1 MHLPDPDQAGL
12 FHIVGIGGIGMS
24 AIAEVMHTRGYQVQ
38 GSDLKDSANLE
49 RLRARG
55 ITCLIGHDPANLNGA
70 GHLVISSAVKAGN
83 PEFEA
88 AKERGLPIIRRAEML
103 AELMRPCATVSITG
117 THGKTTTT
125 SLIAD
130 LLKAADLDPTVI
142 AGGIINAW
150 GTNARIGKGE
160 WMVVEADESDGTF
173 LKLPTQIGVVTNI
186 DPEHMDY
193 WPSLDALHQAFHQFI
208 DAIPFYGL
216 AVACIDHPVVRELL
230 AKLGGAANGR
240 RTLTYGVARDADI
253 RLANL
258 RPDHNRITF
267 DADLGPAVKGGAR
280 KLEDLTLPVLG
291 HYNALNALGALAA
304 ATEAGVSDEVIRAT
318 FAAFSGVKRRFSRAG
333 EWQGVVVYDDY
344 AHHPVEIAAVLRA
357 ARMAGKGRIVA
368 VVQPHRYT
376 RLQSLFNEFSAC
388 LDDADIVVVT
398 PIYSAGEAPIP
409 GIDRDE
415 LASGLRRHGHPH
427 VLTVDDEQGLVETI
441 ASVAKP
447 GDLVV
452 GSRRR
457 HHHRLDERPAE
468 KSRTEGTGLNGA
480 ALESRLVA
488 SLPELRGRLKAEAPL
503 KDLTWFRAGGP
514 AEVLYSPADEADLAY
529 FLRRH
534 AVRHSRHHHRAR
546 LEPARARRRHRGRGD
561 PARPR
566 LRRDQDRGRLEAP
579 RRHRR
584 SRREGGPRRGRCRHR
599 RSLLLSRHSGLRR
612 RRAAHEWRS
621 AWPRDERGAGR
632 GPCRRPPGQHPCAA
646 RR

>member
-1 MHLPDPDQAGL
+1 MHLPHPDQAGL

-24 AIAEVMHTRGYQVQ
+24 AIAEVMHTRGYRVQ
-38 GSDLKDSANLE
+38 GSDLKDGANLE

-55 ITCLIGHDPANLNGA
+55 IPCQIGHDPANVEGA
-70 GHLVISSAVKAGN
+70 AYLVISSAVKAGN

-88 AKERGLPIIRRAEML
+88 ARERGMPIIRRAEML
-103 AELMRPCATVSITG
+103 AELMRPCATVSVTG

-130 LLKAADLDPTVI
+130 LFKCADLDPTVI
-142 AGGIINAW
+142 AGGIINGW
-150 GTNARIGKGE
+150 GTNARIGRGE

-193 WPSLDALHQAFHQFI
+193 WPSVEALHQAFHQFI

-253 RLANL
+253 RLVNL

-280 KLEDLTLPVLG
+280 KLEDLTLPILG

-304 ATEAGVSDEVIRAT
+304 ATEAGVSDEVIRTT
-318 FAAFSGVKRRFSRAG
+318 FAAFSGVKRRFTRVG

-357 ARMAGKGRIVA
+357 ARMAGKGRVLA
-368 VVQPHRYT
+368 VMQPHRYT

-398 PIYSAGEAPIP
+398 PVYSAGEAPIP

-427 VLTVDDEQGLVETI
+427 VLTVDDDQALVETI
-441 ASVAKP
+441 ASVAKR
-447 GDLVV
+447 GDVVV
-452 GSRRR
+452 G
-457 HHHRLDERPAE
+457 LGA
-468 KSRTEGTGLNGA
+468 GTITDWIN
-480 ALESRLVA
+480 AL
-488 SLPELRGRLKAEAPL
+488 PKN
-503 KDLTWFRAGGP
+503 
-514 AEVLYSPADEADLAY
+514 LAQ
-529 FLRRH
+529 
-534 AVRHSRHHHRAR
+534 
-546 LEPARARRRHRGRGD
+546 HRGR
-561 PARPR
+561 A
-566 LRRDQDRGRLEAP
+566 
-579 RRHRR
+579 
-584 SRREGGPRRGRCRHR
+584 
-599 RSLLLSRHSGLRR
+599 
-612 RRAAHEWRS
+612 
-621 AWPRDERGAGR
+621 
-632 GPCRRPPGQHPCAA
+632 
-646 RR
+646 

>member
-24 AIAEVMHTRGYQVQ
+24 AIAEVMHTRGYRVQ

-49 RLRARG
+49 RLRAHG
-55 ITCLIGHDPANLNGA
+55 ISCLIGHDPENLAGA
-70 GHLVISSAVKAGN
+70 SHLVISSAVKAGN

-88 AKERGLPIIRRAEML
+88 AKERGIPIIRRAEML

-125 SLIAD
+125 ALIAD
-130 LLKAADLDPTVI
+130 LFKYAELDPTVI

-150 GTNARIGKGE
+150 GTNARIGRGE

-193 WPSLDALHQAFHQFI
+193 WPSLEALHQAFYQFV

-230 AKLGGAANGR
+230 GKLGGAANGR
-240 RTLTYGVARDADI
+240 RMLTYGVARDADI
-253 RLANL
+253 RLSNL
-258 RPDHNRITF
+258 RPDHNSITF

-280 KLEDLTLPVLG
+280 KLEDLMLPVLG

-304 ATEAGVSDEVIRAT
+304 ATEAGISDEVIRAS
-318 FAAFSGVKRRFSRAG
+318 FAVFSGVKRRFSRAG
-333 EWQGVVVYDDY
+333 EWQGVAVYDDY

-357 ARMAGKGRIVA
+357 ARMAGKGRIIA
-368 VVQPHRYT
+368 VIQPHRYT
-376 RLQSLFNEFSAC
+376 RLQALFNEFSAC

-398 PIYSAGEAPIP
+398 SIYSAGEAPIP

-427 VLTVDDEQGLVETI
+427 VLTIDDEQGLVETI
-441 ASVAKP
+441 ASIAKS

-452 GSRRR
+452 G
-457 HHHRLDERPAE
+457 LGA
-468 KSRTEGTGLNGA
+468 GTITDWIN
-480 ALESRLVA
+480 ALPKNLA
-488 SLPELRGRLKAEAPL
+488 QLRGRA
-503 KDLTWFRAGGP
+503 
-514 AEVLYSPADEADLAY
+514 
-529 FLRRH
+529 
-534 AVRHSRHHHRAR
+534 
-546 LEPARARRRHRGRGD
+546 
-561 PARPR
+561 
-566 LRRDQDRGRLEAP
+566 
-579 RRHRR
+579 
-584 SRREGGPRRGRCRHR
+584 
-599 RSLLLSRHSGLRR
+599 
-612 RRAAHEWRS
+612 
-621 AWPRDERGAGR
+621 
-632 GPCRRPPGQHPCAA
+632 
-646 RR
+646 

>member
-1 MHLPDPDQAGL
+1 MHLPEPDQAGL

-24 AIAEVMHTRGYQVQ
+24 AIAEVMHTRGYRVQ
-38 GSDLKDSANLE
+38 GSDLKDGANLE
-49 RLRARG
+49 RLRAHG
-55 ITCLIGHDPANLNGA
+55 ISCLIGHDPDNVTGA
-70 GHLVISSAVKAGN
+70 AYLVISSAVKAGN

-125 SLIAD
+125 ALIAD
-130 LLKAADLDPTVI
+130 LLKSADLDPTVI

-150 GTNARIGKGE
+150 GTNARIGRGE

-253 RLANL
+253 RLGNL
-258 RPDHNRITF
+258 RPDHNRISF

-304 ATEAGVSDEVIRAT
+304 ATEAGVSDDLIRKT
-318 FAAFSGVKRRFSRAG
+318 FAAFSGVKRRFTRAG

-357 ARMAGKGRIVA
+357 ARMAGKGRIIA

-376 RLQSLFNEFSAC
+376 RLQSLFNDFSAC

-398 PIYSAGEAPIP
+398 PVYSAGEAPIP

-427 VLTVDDEQGLVETI
+427 VLTIDDEETLVETL
-441 ASVAKP
+441 ASVAKS

-452 GSRRR
+452 G
-457 HHHRLDERPAE
+457 LGA
-468 KSRTEGTGLNGA
+468 GTITDWIN
-480 ALESRLVA
+480 AL
-488 SLPELRGRLKAEAPL
+488 PKN
-503 KDLTWFRAGGP
+503 
-514 AEVLYSPADEADLAY
+514 
-529 FLRRH
+529 
-534 AVRHSRHHHRAR
+534 
-546 LEPARARRRHRGRGD
+546 LEQHRGR
-561 PARPR
+561 A
-566 LRRDQDRGRLEAP
+566 
-579 RRHRR
+579 
-584 SRREGGPRRGRCRHR
+584 
-599 RSLLLSRHSGLRR
+599 
-612 RRAAHEWRS
+612 
-621 AWPRDERGAGR
+621 
-632 GPCRRPPGQHPCAA
+632 
-646 RR
+646 

>member
-24 AIAEVMHTRGYQVQ
+24 AIAEVMHTRGYRVQ
-38 GSDLKDSANLE
+38 GSDLKDGANLE

-55 ITCLIGHDPANLNGA
+55 IICLIGHDPCSVEGA

-130 LLKAADLDPTVI
+130 LFKGAGLDPTVI

-193 WPSLDALHQAFHQFI
+193 WPSVEALHQAFLQFI
-208 DAIPFYGL
+208 EAIPFYGV

-253 RLANL
+253 RLSNL
-258 RPDHNRITF
+258 RPDHNAITF

-280 KLEDLTLPVLG
+280 KLEDLMLPVLG
-291 HYNALNALGALAA
+291 HYNALNALAALAA
-304 ATEAGVSDEVIRAT
+304 ATEAGVSDEVIRTT
-318 FAAFSGVKRRFSRAG
+318 FAAFSGVKRRFTRAG

-357 ARMAGKGRIVA
+357 ARMAGNGRIIA

-398 PIYSAGEAPIP
+398 PVYSAGEAPIP

-415 LASGLRRHGHPH
+415 LASGLRRHGHPN
-427 VLTVDDEQGLVETI
+427 VLTVDDEETLVETV
-441 ASVAKP
+441 ASVAKS

-452 GSRRR
+452 G
-457 HHHRLDERPAE
+457 LGA
-468 KSRTEGTGLNGA
+468 GTITDWIN
-480 ALESRLVA
+480 ALPRNLEQ
-488 SLPELRGRLKAEAPL
+488 RGRA
-503 KDLTWFRAGGP
+503 
-514 AEVLYSPADEADLAY
+514 
-529 FLRRH
+529 
-534 AVRHSRHHHRAR
+534 
-546 LEPARARRRHRGRGD
+546 
-561 PARPR
+561 
-566 LRRDQDRGRLEAP
+566 
-579 RRHRR
+579 
-584 SRREGGPRRGRCRHR
+584 
-599 RSLLLSRHSGLRR
+599 
-612 RRAAHEWRS
+612 
-621 AWPRDERGAGR
+621 
-632 GPCRRPPGQHPCAA
+632 
-646 RR
+646 

>member
-1 MHLPDPDQAGL
+1 MHLPDPDHAGL

-24 AIAEVMHTRGYQVQ
+24 AIAEVMHTRGYRVQ
-38 GSDLKDSANLE
+38 GSDLKDSANLD
-49 RLRARG
+49 RLRAHG
-55 ITCLIGHDPANLNGA
+55 ITCLIGHDPDNVKGA
-70 GHLVISSAVKAGN
+70 AHLVISSAVKPGN

-125 SLIAD
+125 SLIAE
-130 LLKAADLDPTVI
+130 LLKAANLDPTVI
-142 AGGIINAW
+142 AGGIINGW

-186 DPEHMDY
+186 DAEHMDY
-193 WPSLDALHQAFHQFI
+193 WPSLEALHQSFLQFI
-208 DAIPFYGL
+208 EAIPFYGL

-253 RLANL
+253 RLSNL

-304 ATEAGVSDEVIRAT
+304 ATEAGVSDEVIRNT
-318 FAAFSGVKRRFSRAG
+318 FAAFSGVKRRFTRVG
-333 EWQGVVVYDDY
+333 EWRGTAVYDDY

-357 ARMAGKGRIVA
+357 ARMAGKGRIIA
-368 VVQPHRYT
+368 VIQPHRYT

-398 PIYSAGEAPIP
+398 PVYSAGEAPIP

-415 LASGLRRHGHPH
+415 VASGLRRHGHPH
-427 VLTVDDEQGLVETI
+427 VLTVDDEQALIETI
-441 ASVAKP
+441 ASIAKR
-447 GDLVV
+447 GDVV
-452 GSRRR
+452 IG
-457 HHHRLDERPAE
+457 LGA
-468 KSRTEGTGLNGA
+468 GTITDWIN
-480 ALESRLVA
+480 AL
-488 SLPELRGRLKAEAPL
+488 PNN
-503 KDLTWFRAGGP
+503 
-514 AEVLYSPADEADLAY
+514 LAQ
-529 FLRRH
+529 
-534 AVRHSRHHHRAR
+534 
-546 LEPARARRRHRGRGD
+546 HRGR
-561 PARPR
+561 A
-566 LRRDQDRGRLEAP
+566 
-579 RRHRR
+579 
-584 SRREGGPRRGRCRHR
+584 
-599 RSLLLSRHSGLRR
+599 
-612 RRAAHEWRS
+612 
-621 AWPRDERGAGR
+621 
-632 GPCRRPPGQHPCAA
+632 
-646 RR
+646 

>member
-1 MHLPDPDQAGL
+1 MHLPEPDQAGL

-24 AIAEVMHTRGYQVQ
+24 AIAEVMHTRGYRVQ
-38 GSDLKDSANLE
+38 GSDLKDGANLE
-49 RLRARG
+49 RLRAHG
-55 ITCLIGHDPANLNGA
+55 ISCLIGHDPGNVNGA
-70 GHLVISSAVKAGN
+70 AYLVISSAVKAGN

-125 SLIAD
+125 ALIAD
-130 LLKAADLDPTVI
+130 LLKAANLDPTVI

-193 WPSLDALHQAFHQFI
+193 WPSLDALHQSFLQFI
-208 DAIPFYGL
+208 DAIPFYGV

-240 RTLTYGVARDADI
+240 RTLTYGVARDTDI

-258 RPDHNRITF
+258 RPDHNTISF

-280 KLEDLTLPVLG
+280 KLEDLTRPVLG

-304 ATEAGVSDEVIRAT
+304 ATEAGVSDDVIRKT
-318 FAAFSGVKRRFSRAG
+318 FAAFSGVKRRFTRAG
-333 EWQGVVVYDDY
+333 EWQGIVVYDDY

-357 ARMAGKGRIVA
+357 ARMAGNGRIIA

-376 RLQSLFNEFSAC
+376 RLQALFNDFSAC

-398 PIYSAGEAPIP
+398 PVYSAGEAPIP

-427 VLTVDDEQGLVETI
+427 VLTVDDEETLLETI
-441 ASVAKP
+441 ASVAKS

-452 GSRRR
+452 G
-457 HHHRLDERPAE
+457 LGA
-468 KSRTEGTGLNGA
+468 GTITDWIN
-480 ALESRLVA
+480 AL
-488 SLPELRGRLKAEAPL
+488 PKN
-503 KDLTWFRAGGP
+503 
-514 AEVLYSPADEADLAY
+514 
-529 FLRRH
+529 
-534 AVRHSRHHHRAR
+534 
-546 LEPARARRRHRGRGD
+546 LEQHRGR
-561 PARPR
+561 A
-566 LRRDQDRGRLEAP
+566 
-579 RRHRR
+579 
-584 SRREGGPRRGRCRHR
+584 
-599 RSLLLSRHSGLRR
+599 
-612 RRAAHEWRS
+612 
-621 AWPRDERGAGR
+621 
-632 GPCRRPPGQHPCAA
+632 
-646 RR
+646 

>member
-1 MHLPDPDQAGL
+1 MHLPHPDQAGL

-24 AIAEVMHTRGYQVQ
+24 AIAEVMHTRGYRVQ
-38 GSDLKDSANLE
+38 GSDLKDGANLE

-55 ITCLIGHDPANLNGA
+55 IPCQIGHDPANVEGA
-70 GHLVISSAVKAGN
+70 AYLVISSAVKAGN

-88 AKERGLPIIRRAEML
+88 ARERGMPIIRRAEML
-103 AELMRPCATVSITG
+103 AELMRPCATVSVTG

-130 LLKAADLDPTVI
+130 LFKCADLDPTVI
-142 AGGIINAW
+142 AGGIINGW
-150 GTNARIGKGE
+150 GTNARIGRGE

-193 WPSLDALHQAFHQFI
+193 WPSVEALHQAFHQFI

-253 RLANL
+253 RLVNL

-267 DADLGPAVKGGAR
+267 DVDLGPAVKGGAR

-304 ATEAGVSDEVIRAT
+304 ATEAGVSDEVIRQT
-318 FAAFSGVKRRFSRAG
+318 FAAFSGVKRRFTRVG
-333 EWQGVVVYDDY
+333 EWQGVAVYDDY

-357 ARMAGKGRIVA
+357 ARMAGKGRVLA
-368 VVQPHRYT
+368 VMQPHRYT
-376 RLQSLFNEFSAC
+376 RLQALFNEFSAC

-398 PIYSAGEAPIP
+398 PVYSAGEAPIP

-427 VLTVDDEQGLVETI
+427 VLTVDDDQALVETI

-447 GDLVV
+447 GDVVV
-452 GSRRR
+452 G
-457 HHHRLDERPAE
+457 LGA
-468 KSRTEGTGLNGA
+468 GTITDWIN
-480 ALESRLVA
+480 AL
-488 SLPELRGRLKAEAPL
+488 PNN
-503 KDLTWFRAGGP
+503 
-514 AEVLYSPADEADLAY
+514 LAQ
-529 FLRRH
+529 
-534 AVRHSRHHHRAR
+534 
-546 LEPARARRRHRGRGD
+546 HRGR
-561 PARPR
+561 A
-566 LRRDQDRGRLEAP
+566 
-579 RRHRR
+579 
-584 SRREGGPRRGRCRHR
+584 
-599 RSLLLSRHSGLRR
+599 
-612 RRAAHEWRS
+612 
-621 AWPRDERGAGR
+621 
-632 GPCRRPPGQHPCAA
+632 
-646 RR
+646 

>member
-1 MHLPDPDQAGL
+1 MHLPHPDQAGL
-12 FHIVGIGGIGMS
+12 FHVVGIGGIGMS
-24 AIAEVMHTRGYQVQ
+24 AIAEVMHTRGYRVQ
-38 GSDLKDSANLE
+38 GSDLKDGANLE

-55 ITCLIGHDPANLNGA
+55 IPCQIGHDPANVEGA
-70 GHLVISSAVKAGN
+70 AYLVISSAVKAGN

-88 AKERGLPIIRRAEML
+88 ARERGMPIIRRAEML
-103 AELMRPCATVSITG
+103 AELMRPCATVSVTG

-130 LLKAADLDPTVI
+130 LFKCADLDPTVI
-142 AGGIINAW
+142 AGGIINGW
-150 GTNARIGKGE
+150 GTNARIGRGE

-193 WPSLDALHQAFHQFI
+193 WPSVEALHQAFHQFI

-253 RLANL
+253 RLVNL

-304 ATEAGVSDEVIRAT
+304 ATEAGVSDEVIRQT
-318 FAAFSGVKRRFSRAG
+318 FAAFSGVKRRFTRVG
-333 EWQGVVVYDDY
+333 EWQGVAVYDDY

-357 ARMAGKGRIVA
+357 ARMAGKGRVLA

-376 RLQSLFNEFSAC
+376 RLQALFNEFSAC

-398 PIYSAGEAPIP
+398 PVYSAGEAPIP

-427 VLTVDDEQGLVETI
+427 VLTVDDDQALVETI

-447 GDLVV
+447 GDVVV
-452 GSRRR
+452 G
-457 HHHRLDERPAE
+457 LGA
-468 KSRTEGTGLNGA
+468 GTITDWIN
-480 ALESRLVA
+480 AL
-488 SLPELRGRLKAEAPL
+488 PNN
-503 KDLTWFRAGGP
+503 
-514 AEVLYSPADEADLAY
+514 LAQ
-529 FLRRH
+529 
-534 AVRHSRHHHRAR
+534 
-546 LEPARARRRHRGRGD
+546 HRGR
-561 PARPR
+561 A
-566 LRRDQDRGRLEAP
+566 
-579 RRHRR
+579 
-584 SRREGGPRRGRCRHR
+584 
-599 RSLLLSRHSGLRR
+599 
-612 RRAAHEWRS
+612 
-621 AWPRDERGAGR
+621 
-632 GPCRRPPGQHPCAA
+632 
-646 RR
+646 

>member
-24 AIAEVMHTRGYQVQ
+24 AIAEVMHTRGYRVQ
-38 GSDLKDSANLE
+38 GSDLKDGTNLD
-49 RLRARG
+49 RLRAHG
-55 ITCLIGHDPANLNGA
+55 IPCLIGHDPANVDGA
-70 GHLVISSAVKAGN
+70 AHLVISSAVKAGN

-125 SLIAD
+125 SLIAE
-130 LLKAADLDPTVI
+130 LFKGADLDPTVI

-173 LKLPTQIGVVTNI
+173 LKLPTQIGVITNI

-193 WPSLDALHQAFHQFI
+193 WPSLEALHQAFHQFI

-216 AVACIDHPVVRELL
+216 VVACIDHPVVRELL
-230 AKLGGAANGR
+230 ARLGGAANGR

-253 RLANL
+253 RLVNL

-304 ATEAGVSDEVIRAT
+304 AIEAGIGDEAIRAGL
-318 FAAFSGVKRRFSRAG
+318 ASFSGVKRRFTRVG
-333 EWQGVVVYDDY
+333 EWQGVAVYDDY

-357 ARMAGKGRIVA
+357 ARMGGNGRIIA
-368 VVQPHRYT
+368 VMQPHRYT
-376 RLQSLFNEFSAC
+376 RLQALFNEFSAC
-388 LDDADIVVVT
+388 LDDADVVVVT
-398 PIYSAGEAPIP
+398 PVYSAGEAPIP

-415 LASGLRRHGHPH
+415 LASGLLRHGHPN
-427 VLTVDDEQGLVETI
+427 VLTVEDEETLVQTV
-441 ASVAKP
+441 AFVAKP

-452 GSRRR
+452 G
-457 HHHRLDERPAE
+457 L
-468 KSRTEGTGLNGA
+468 
-480 ALESRLVA
+480 
-488 SLPELRGRLKAEAPL
+488 
-503 KDLTWFRAGGP
+503 
-514 AEVLYSPADEADLAY
+514 
-529 FLRRH
+529 
-534 AVRHSRHHHRAR
+534 
-546 LEPARARRRHRGRGD
+546 
-561 PARPR
+561 
-566 LRRDQDRGRLEAP
+566 
-579 RRHRR
+579 
-584 SRREGGPRRGRCRHR
+584 
-599 RSLLLSRHSGLRR
+599 
-612 RRAAHEWRS
+612 
-621 AWPRDERGAGR
+621 GAGTITDWINALPSKLDR
-632 GPCRRPPGQHPCAA
+632 QGGRP
-646 RR
+646 

>member
-1 MHLPDPDQAGL
+1 MHLPPPDKTGL

-24 AIAEVMHTRGYQVQ
+24 AIAEVMHTRGYRVQ
-38 GSDLKDSANLE
+38 GSDLKEGANLE
-49 RLRARG
+49 RLRGRG
-55 ITCLIGHDPANLNGA
+55 INCLIGHDPGNVKDAA
-70 GHLVISSAVKAGN
+70 YLVISSAVKPGN

-88 AKERGLPIIRRAEML
+88 AKERGMPIIRRAEML

-193 WPSLDALHQAFHQFI
+193 WPSLPALHQAFQQFI
-208 DAIPFYGL
+208 EAIPFYGL

-253 RLANL
+253 RLSNL

-304 ATEAGVSDEVIRAT
+304 AAEAGVSDEIIRDT
-318 FAAFSGVKRRFSRAG
+318 FAVFSGVKRRFTRAG

-357 ARMAGKGRIVA
+357 ARMAGNGRIIA
-368 VVQPHRYT
+368 VLQPHRYT

-398 PIYSAGEAPIP
+398 PVYSAGEAPIP

-415 LASGLRRHGHPH
+415 LASGLRRHGHAN
-427 VLTVDDEQGLVETI
+427 VLTVDDEETLTETV
-441 ASVAKP
+441 ASVAKS

-452 GSRRR
+452 G
-457 HHHRLDERPAE
+457 LGA
-468 KSRTEGTGLNGA
+468 GTITDWIN
-480 ALESRLVA
+480 AL
-488 SLPELRGRLKAEAPL
+488 P
-503 KDLTWFRAGGP
+503 
-514 AEVLYSPADEADLAY
+514 
-529 FLRRH
+529 
-534 AVRHSRHHHRAR
+534 AR
-546 LEPARARRRHRGRGD
+546 LENRGR
-561 PARPR
+561 A
-566 LRRDQDRGRLEAP
+566 
-579 RRHRR
+579 
-584 SRREGGPRRGRCRHR
+584 
-599 RSLLLSRHSGLRR
+599 
-612 RRAAHEWRS
+612 
-621 AWPRDERGAGR
+621 
-632 GPCRRPPGQHPCAA
+632 
-646 RR
+646 

>member
-1 MHLPDPDQAGL
+1 MHLPDPDHAGL
-12 FHIVGIGGIGMS
+12 FHVVGIGGIGMS
-24 AIAEVMHTRGYQVQ
+24 AIAEVMHTRGYRVQ
-38 GSDLKDSANLE
+38 GSDLKDGANLE

-55 ITCLIGHDPANLNGA
+55 ITCLIGHDPANISGA

-88 AKERGLPIIRRAEML
+88 AKEQGIPIIRRAEML

-253 RLANL
+253 RLSNL

-304 ATEAGVSDEVIRAT
+304 ATEAGVSDAVIRAT

-357 ARMAGKGRIVA
+357 ARMAGKGRIIA

-388 LDDADIVVVT
+388 LDDADIAVVT

-415 LASGLRRHGHPH
+415 LASGLRRHGHPN
-427 VLTVDDEQGLVETI
+427 VLAVDDEQGLVETI

-452 GSRRR
+452 G
-457 HHHRLDERPAE
+457 L
-468 KSRTEGTGLNGA
+468 
-480 ALESRLVA
+480 
-488 SLPELRGRLKAEAPL
+488 
-503 KDLTWFRAGGP
+503 
-514 AEVLYSPADEADLAY
+514 
-529 FLRRH
+529 
-534 AVRHSRHHHRAR
+534 
-546 LEPARARRRHRGRGD
+546 
-561 PARPR
+561 
-566 LRRDQDRGRLEAP
+566 
-579 RRHRR
+579 
-584 SRREGGPRRGRCRHR
+584 
-599 RSLLLSRHSGLRR
+599 
-612 RRAAHEWRS
+612 
-621 AWPRDERGAGR
+621 GAGTITDWMNALPNTLAQGGR
-632 GPCRRPPGQHPCAA
+632 A
-646 RR
+646 

>member
-24 AIAEVMHTRGYQVQ
+24 AIAEVMHTRGYRVQ

-49 RLRARG
+49 RLRAHG
-55 ITCLIGHDPANLNGA
+55 ITCLIGHDPANVKDA
-70 GHLVISSAVKAGN
+70 AHLVISSAVKPGN

-130 LLKAADLDPTVI
+130 LLKCADLDPTVI
-142 AGGIINAW
+142 AGGIINGW
-150 GTNARIGKGE
+150 GTNARIGRGE

-193 WPSLDALHQAFHQFI
+193 WPSLEALHQSFLQFI
-208 DAIPFYGL
+208 EAIPFYGL

-253 RLANL
+253 RLSNL

-304 ATEAGVSDEVIRAT
+304 ATEAGVSDEIIRTT
-318 FAAFSGVKRRFSRAG
+318 FAAFSGVKRRFTRVG
-333 EWQGVVVYDDY
+333 EWRGAAVYDDY

-398 PIYSAGEAPIP
+398 PVYSAGEAPIP

-415 LASGLRRHGHPH
+415 LASGLRRHGHPE
-427 VLTVDDEQGLVETI
+427 VLTVDDEQALVETI
-441 ASVAKP
+441 AAVAKK
-447 GDLVV
+447 GDVV
-452 GSRRR
+452 IG
-457 HHHRLDERPAE
+457 LGA
-468 KSRTEGTGLNGA
+468 GTITDWIN
-480 ALESRLVA
+480 AL
-488 SLPELRGRLKAEAPL
+488 PNN
-503 KDLTWFRAGGP
+503 
-514 AEVLYSPADEADLAY
+514 
-529 FLRRH
+529 
-534 AVRHSRHHHRAR
+534 
-546 LEPARARRRHRGRGD
+546 LERHRGR
-561 PARPR
+561 A
-566 LRRDQDRGRLEAP
+566 
-579 RRHRR
+579 
-584 SRREGGPRRGRCRHR
+584 
-599 RSLLLSRHSGLRR
+599 
-612 RRAAHEWRS
+612 
-621 AWPRDERGAGR
+621 
-632 GPCRRPPGQHPCAA
+632 
-646 RR
+646 